1 MLTGVKHICIA
12 LVSEGGTMPIIDLAR
27 HQASDRN
34 TPYRRIAVIGGG
46 AWGAALAAV
55 AVRAGRETVLWT
67 RDPDHAD
74 TITRT
79 RRNPAYLGD
88 VALPQGLRATADLA
102 EAVLGADLA
111 LVVVPS
117 HALRE
122 TMTRLAAHLAPGVP
136 VALAAKGIE
145 RETGLLMSAVA
156 EQAAP
161 GHAVA
166 ALSGPSFA
174 DEVARDLPTAV
185 VIASACAGGPDPES
199 SVAARLALSLGT
211 VTFRPYISDDITGVE
226 VGGAVKNVIAIACGM
241 AEGAGFGH
249 NARAALITRGL
260 DEIKRLAD
268 ALGGR
273 FETVSGLSGMGDLSL
288 TASDPKSRN
297 YAYGVTRGR
306 GDAPSG
312 KVLVE
317 GVANALS
324 VTDLARARG
333 VDMPICEAV
342 RSVVHEGEPF
352 ARAFTRL
359 WTSPL
364 EAEPRA
370 MDVALDHPA
379 AS

>member
-1 MLTGVKHICIA
+1 
-12 LVSEGGTMPIIDLAR
+12 MPIIDLAL
-27 HQASDRN
+27 HAAPERN
-34 TPYRRIAVIGGG
+34 TPYRRIVVVGAG
-46 AWGAALAAV
+46 AWGTALAAV
-55 AVRAGRETVLWT
+55 AARAGRETTLLT
-67 RDPDHAD
+67 RSAAQAE
-74 TITRT
+74 TIART
-79 RRNPAYLGD
+79 RRNPDYLDGI
-88 VALPQGLRATADLA
+88 ALPEGLAATADP
-102 EAVLGADLA
+102 AVLADADLA

-117 HALRE
+117 HALRAA
-122 TMTRLAAHLAPGVP
+122 MTALAAVLKPGVP

-145 RETGLLMSAVA
+145 RDTGLLMSEVA
-156 EQAAP
+156 AQAAP
-161 GHAVA
+161 GHPIAV
-166 ALSGPSFA
+166 LSGPSFA

-185 VIASACAGGPDPES
+185 VIASACAEGGDPAA

-211 VTFRPYISDDITGVE
+211 ATFRPYISDDVTGVE

-306 GDAPSG
+306 GDAPSSR
-312 KVLVE
+312 VLVE

-333 VDMPICEAV
+333 VAMPICEAV
-342 RSVVHEGEPF
+342 RSVVHDGE
-352 ARAFTRL
+352 AFTEAFARL

-370 MDVALDHPA
+370 MTLALDHPA

>member
-1 MLTGVKHICIA
+1 
-12 LVSEGGTMPIIDLAR
+12 MPIIDLAR
-27 HQASDRN
+27 HPALERN

-46 AWGAALAAV
+46 AWGTALAAV
-55 AVRAGRETVLWT
+55 AVRAGRDAVLWT
-67 RDPDHAD
+67 RDARLAD
-74 TITRT
+74 TIERT
-79 RRNPAYLGD
+79 RRNPACLGE

-102 EAVLGADLA
+102 GAVSGADLA

-122 TMTRLAAHLAPGVP
+122 TMTRLAAHLAPAVP
-136 VALAAKGIE
+136 VALAAKGVE
-145 RETGLLMSAVA
+145 RDTGLLMSAVA

-161 GHAVA
+161 GHPTA

-185 VIASACAGGPDPES
+185 VIASACAAGPDPEA

-211 VTFRPYISDDITGVE
+211 ATFRPYISDDITGVE

-260 DEIKRLAD
+260 DEIKRLAE
-268 ALGGR
+268 AMGGR
-273 FETVSGLSGMGDLSL
+273 RETVSGLSGMGDLSL

-297 YAYGVTRGR
+297 YAHGLTLGR

-333 VDMPICEAV
+333 VAMPICEAV

-352 ARAFTRL
+352 TRAFTRL

-364 EAEPRA
+364 EAEPHA